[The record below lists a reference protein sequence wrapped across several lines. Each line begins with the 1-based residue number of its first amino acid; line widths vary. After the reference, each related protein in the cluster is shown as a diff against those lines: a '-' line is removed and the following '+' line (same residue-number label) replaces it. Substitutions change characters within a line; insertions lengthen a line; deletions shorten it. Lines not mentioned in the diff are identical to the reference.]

1 MKQQRL
7 SKATPKKSTKEA
19 AVQCARQ
26 EDCKRTSDVA
36 VQTDFPADV
45 MEDLREQVKKL
56 TQVVQDLT
64 ALKALDERK
73 DPSPPLFS
81 EDTFSDSLSD
91 VLPFESMD
99 VVVSET
105 PTPPRTVNPP
115 CIVQDPVLQ
124 TVPVS
129 TSQNRPF
136 PPGLPLNSQNNGAQS
151 FPMQSPLSFVDQ
163 NLPATHHFGPTDEQ
177 HRKVEAM
184 VFMGTQVVTTAM
196 ACVGVLFTDDELTN
210 GNTSGSNGYRK
221 LDDLK
226 LRFLATALRQKFDS
240 PVFSEQWETVRARI
254 NTKCRGK
261 RRTFVRRLQKQTNV

>member
-1 MKQQRL
+1 M
-7 SKATPKKSTKEA
+7 
-19 AVQCARQ
+19 
-26 EDCKRTSDVA
+26 
-36 VQTDFPADV
+36 DFQADI

-56 TQVVQDLT
+56 TQLVKDLT

-91 VLPFESMD
+91 VLPLESME

-105 PTPPRTVNPP
+105 PTPPRTVNQP

-124 TVPVS
+124 TVS

-136 PPGLPLNSQNNGAQS
+136 PPGLPFNSQNNGAQS
-151 FPMQSPLSFVDQ
+151 FPMRSPLSSIDH
-163 NLPATHHFGPTDEQ
+163 NLPATHRFGPTDEQ
-177 HRKVEAM
+177 QRKVEVM

-196 ACVGVLFTDDELTN
+196 ACVHVLFTDDELAN

-221 LDDLK
+221 LDELK
-226 LRFLATALRQKFDS
+226 LRFLAMALRQKFDS
-240 PVFSEQWETVRARI
+240 PVFSEQWETVRAQI